1 MLVRVQPPALYK
13 NAMAYNYVK
22 KFTKEK
28 RLEQMKQWIGAFISR
43 ENVFPSYN
51 TISKEFGISRTTT
64 YALMNE
70 LLATNKVATTGVRN
84 EDDYLPL
91 PAVYIDEKVRA
102 AKGKKKT
109 NLSSACGK
117 IEGKKND

>member
-1 MLVRVQPPALYK
+1 
-13 NAMAYNYVK
+13 
-22 KFTKEK
+22 
-28 RLEQMKQWIGAFISR
+28 MKQWIGAFISR

-109 NLSSACGK
+109 NLSGACGK
-117 IEGKKND
+117 IEGTQND